1 MENIMDF
8 MLYVGILGIM
18 FMPVLL
24 MTWFFES
31 TRIGRR
37 LWNLV
42 LVPWLIKHDI
52 LPDDY
57 WD

>member
-37 LWNLV
+37 LWNHV

>member
-1 MENIMDF
+1 MDF

-31 TRIGRR
+31 TRIGHR
-37 LWNLV
+37 LWNHV